1 MKKPTV
7 IKMLNAQEIS
17 CNEYRESKA
26 KKKYTLPHILELRYI
41 FRGLFVDFLRL
52 HRNPDRGQ
60 PSEAL

>member
-1 MKKPTV
+1 MHKKSAAMNTEKV
-7 IKMLNAQEIS
+7 K
-17 CNEYRESKA
+17 R
-26 KKKYTLPHILELRYI
+26 KKKYTLPHILELRYNI